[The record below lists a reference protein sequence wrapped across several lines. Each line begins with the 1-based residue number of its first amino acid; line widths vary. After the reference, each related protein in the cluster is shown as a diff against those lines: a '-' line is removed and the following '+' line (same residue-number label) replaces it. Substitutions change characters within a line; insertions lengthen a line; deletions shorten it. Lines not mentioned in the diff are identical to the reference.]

1 MLFSLYRHTL
11 PSASSL
17 FAGSLLCLLLT
28 ACGGGESTSAS
39 SPTTITSSTTSSVTA
54 LPAIPARIVNTRG
67 ALLDGQLVKTNA
79 VPESTAAI
87 SDPSAKAPAV
97 IPVYDV
103 KQYRVTYQTV
113 DGGGNLTTASGIV
126 AVPQKPTGA
135 KSPLLS
141 FQHGTVFHDI
151 EAPSNDTV
159 ATSAVNIIAS
169 LGFVVVAAD
178 YVGYG
183 ASRGKDHPYLQKD
196 PSAAAVTDFLVAAR
210 QWLAEQRQPLNE
222 QLFLTGYSEGGYVTL
237 AAQQALE
244 AAGVPITAS
253 VAGAGPYDLQY
264 TLDELLN
271 TKALLAAAGGA
282 LGLSRP
288 APAAKYPGKI
298 DEATVDL
305 MMYILIPKESDI
317 KFSKTFLMDWMA
329 NDYATMQRNSLYDW
343 QAKTPTRLTHGR
355 GDVTV
360 PFGNATRAI
369 EGMRAK
375 GTADLDLVECVASP
389 SDHTNCIKP
398 YAQTML
404 QYFGG
409 FARDL

>member
-1 MLFSLYRHTL
+1 MPLSFYRSILLT
-11 PSASSL
+11 SSV
-17 FAGSLLCLLLT
+17 LLLT
-28 ACGGGESTSAS
+28 ACGGGDTTTATSANDLNS
-39 SPTTITSSTTSSVTA
+39 SSNASSAAV
-54 LPAIPARIVNTRG
+54 LPAIPTRIVNQRG
-67 ALLDGQLVKTNA
+67 ALLEGQLVKTNT
-79 VPESTAAI
+79 VPDSTAAI
-87 SDPSAKAPAV
+87 SDPAAKAPAV

-113 DGGGNLTTASGIV
+113 DGGGKLTTASGVI
-126 AVPQKPTGA
+126 AIPQKPAGA

-159 ATSAVNIIAS
+159 ATSPINIIAS

-183 ASRGKDHPYLQKD
+183 ASRGQDHPYLQKD
-196 PSAAAVTDFLVAAR
+196 PSAAAVTDFLTAAK
-210 QWLAEQRQPLNE
+210 QWLAEQRLPLNE

-329 NDYATMQRNSLYDW
+329 NDYATMKYNSLYDW

-355 GDVTV
+355 DDVTV
-360 PFGNATRAI
+360 PFGNATRAW
-369 EGMRAK
+369 EGMKAK
-375 GTADLDLVECVASP
+375 LTPDLELAECVAAP

-409 FARDL
+409 FVEDL